1 MHIGHGKT
9 CPRHRE
15 IAADRDEVMEC
26 QDVTALLDEIRYLG
40 SELDDVVGTV
50 EATRELRGLVKT
62 GLVEMHGTC
71 RC

>member
-1 MHIGHGKT
+1 
-9 CPRHRE
+9 
-15 IAADRDEVMEC
+15 MEC